1 MPKKNSAP
9 ISYRQEN
16 CDRKRVYTTRTR
28 SSNRP
33 GVEIAQANNKFF
45 ERMEVMDLKLIVSR
59 LGRTMLGFS
68 GGLLVLGLP
77 QPLWAQSGSISGKVV
92 FVGDAPQAKKIRV
105 TKDNEKCGSEIL
117 NEELIVSADRGIKN
131 AVVSVAGVKGKA
143 AGSATID
150 QKGCFFAPHVVI
162 VPTGGSL
169 DILNN
174 DGILHNFH
182 TQSSKNAVI
191 NKAQPGFK
199 KKMTEKFTQPEVFKV
214 VCDAHSW
221 MAAWIVVTNDNSA
234 VSADGG
240 AFKITDVPAGTHKVE
255 VWHETLGKLTK
266 EVTVKVGEEA
276 KITIELSKK

>member
-1 MPKKNSAP
+1 
-9 ISYRQEN
+9 
-16 CDRKRVYTTRTR
+16 
-28 SSNRP
+28 
-33 GVEIAQANNKFF
+33 
-45 ERMEVMDLKLIVSR
+45 MDLKLIVSR

-143 AGSATID
+143 AGNATLD
-150 QKGCFFAPHVVI
+150 QKGCFFAPHVVV

-182 TQSSKNAVI
+182 THSSKNAVI

-199 KKMTEKFTQPEVFKV
+199 KKMTEKFAQPEVFKV

-221 MAAWIVVTNDNSA
+221 MSGWIVVTNDNSA
-234 VSADGG
+234 VSADSG
-240 AFKITDVPAGTHKVE
+240 AFKITDVPPGTHKLE

-266 EVTVKVGEEA
+266 EVTVKAGEEA

>member
-1 MPKKNSAP
+1 M
-9 ISYRQEN
+9 
-16 CDRKRVYTTRTR
+16 
-28 SSNRP
+28 
-33 GVEIAQANNKFF
+33 EI
-45 ERMEVMDLKLIVSR
+45 MDLKLIALR
-59 LGRTMLGFS
+59 LGRTMLAFS
-68 GGLLVLGLP
+68 GGLLVLGLS
-77 QPLWAQSGSISGKVV
+77 QPLWAQSGSISGRVV
-92 FVGDAPQAKKIRV
+92 IVGDAPQAKKIKV
-105 TKDNEKCGSEIL
+105 TKDNEKCGSEVL

-131 AVVSVAGVKGKA
+131 AVVSVAGVKGKP
-143 AGSATID
+143 AGTPTLD

-169 DILNN
+169 NILNN

-182 TQSSKNAVI
+182 THSSKNAVI

-199 KKMTEKFTQPEVFKV
+199 KTMTETFAQAEVIKV

-221 MAAWIVVTNDNSA
+221 MNAWVVVTDDKSA
-234 VSADGG
+234 VTADGG
-240 AFKITDVPAGTHKVE
+240 AFKIADVPAGTHKVE